1 MKITCRAFRL
11 FDSQGH
17 CIIFPSGNGCWEGN
31 YVLSTVIKFIFSMTL
46 QLSLWIAV
54 LFPPKSWP
62 WWAGCQNNLFSKL
75 NPQLFVP
82 LLTGMVDA
90 AYVWRSRAQRHRQL
104 EDRAFLPGQARLAKL
119 LRSVYFCVWLL
130 YWTHKTCQPEA
141 GWEAMWHTQSP
152 HFTSNGTQ
160 WGSGLWSGPTG
171 SRGQAWVLEVDR
183 NPK

>member
-1 MKITCRAFRL
+1 MKITCRAVRL

-17 CIIFPSGNGCWEGN
+17 YIIFPSGNGCWEGN

-104 EDRAFLPGQARLAKL
+104 EDRVFLPDDKLGSLSSCDQSTSVSDFSIGLIKRASQKQTGKPCGTHSHLTLQAMEPSEAQGCGRVPQEVGD
-119 LRSVYFCVWLL
+119 R
-130 YWTHKTCQPEA
+130 PE
-141 GWEAMWHTQSP
+141 
-152 HFTSNGTQ
+152 F
-160 WGSGLWSGPTG
+160 
-171 SRGQAWVLEVDR
+171 
-183 NPK
+183 